1 MCAKAARAGRIAS
14 LHPAGTR
21 RGGFNAGNLLGAVDR
36 ARKVEDRIVEA
47 GGAVVRVGELRG
59 GGSEEPTPP
68 GDGRL
73 GKEFYDT
80 NPDFGAALA
89 DQLFDASMCGVK
101 VRVFDS
107 TCAKRRRRRAFLSRA
122 LSRRCE
128 TERRARARA
137 LLSHRSS
144 AATRSRARSRPRSAR
159 SPARPA
165 GSARRACSSRPRR
178 RSRPRRGPL
187 RASRSPRS
195 RRSSRRLRPSGAGCC
210 AH

>member
-1 MCAKAARAGRIAS
+1 MEAAGTKLSNVWIAAIPGRVLVYKSRSASYPIQAFPVGASLPVTEEILGVCAKAARAGRIAS

-21 RGGFNAGNLLGAVDR
+21 RGGFSAGNLLGAVDR

-101 VRVFDS
+101 VRGF
-107 TCAKRRRRRAFLSRA
+107 RLRARAREAAAAPRFPLSRA
-122 LSRRCE
+122 LE
-128 TERRARARA
+128 AI
-137 LLSHRSS
+137 
-144 AATRSRARSRPRSAR
+144 
-159 SPARPA
+159 
-165 GSARRACSSRPRR
+165 
-178 RSRPRRGPL
+178 
-187 RASRSPRS
+187 
-195 RRSSRRLRPSGAGCC
+195 
-210 AH
+210 